1 MILLINKKSVKKV
14 WTPTDINDMSKIKP
28 RAGHSMTTCEDKL
41 FIMGG
46 SYGQQYYRDFYIIDT
61 SN

>member
-1 MILLINKKSVKKV
+1 M
-14 WTPTDINDMSKIKP
+14 NDMSKIKP
-28 RAGHSMTTCEDKL
+28 RAGHSMTAFEDKL

-61 SN
+61 SMRIS

>member
-1 MILLINKKSVKKV
+1 M
-14 WTPTDINDMSKIKP
+14 NDMSKIKP
-28 RAGHSMTTCEDKL
+28 RAGHSMTTWEDKL

-61 SN
+61 SKKQNLNLFIRLI